1 MHCRHCGCWVVAVL
15 MPVAGVIG
23 EGKFHCVARV
33 VDPTFSSFSSSTFHL
48 IWKLYIQTVSCK
60 GGTVLDCPF
69 LTQNDVL
76 KGWKCGAD
84 SRTLITLS
92 PLEQRFEPWPPEFPV
107 DAIISGHH
115 ILKASLFHI
124 TDLKKYLDLVKLK
137 CCFFILRKGV
147 SASNFPCFFQMY
159 NFSC

>member
-1 MHCRHCGCWVVAVL
+1 MLGSSCTDVSSWSDWGREIPLRSKGCGSDL
-15 MPVAGVIG
+15 
-23 EGKFHCVARV
+23 
-33 VDPTFSSFSSSTFHL
+33 L
-48 IWKLYIQTVSCK
+48 IFLFINLPSHMEMIYSNCLLQRWNYVRLS
-60 GGTVLDCPF
+60 F

-159 NFSC
+159 HFSC